1 MPNRFVIL
9 DTEARTELLDRV
21 EVQTWRCGVVNYV
34 HRTSKGNWRQ
44 RIEEYTD
51 VDNLWTGI
59 GEHCRK
65 GARTVLYAHNLPYD
79 MRISRVLDALPRNGW
94 CLDNIRLDSRGSWSR
109 WSRNKAS
116 LILCDSASIF
126 PCTLATLGMLIGK
139 RKLGLPDGDD
149 MAPWLARCRSD
160 VDILSTIMLQYLDW
174 LKTGAAG
181 NWQMTGSSQSWA
193 HWRHC
198 HYTEKV
204 LIHHDM
210 EATDAE
216 RRALWTGR
224 AENWRWGRDATDP
237 VFEYDWSNAYPR
249 VAQDTLVPTRFLGVS
264 DRVSASALPKLWAR
278 YAILADVEV
287 TTDTPCVPA
296 RTEDGILWP
305 VGTFDTTLWD
315 PELRL
320 LASHG
325 ATIRV
330 RRVWMYQ
337 KGPALQQWA
346 RWTLDGIRSEQ
357 VREMRWLPIVL
368 KHWSRSLIGR
378 FAMRYQSWEHFG
390 TLPTNDIRIGTM
402 VDRDADTSA
411 DTMQL
416 GHEFY
421 VLSDYQE
428 APNSCPQIT
437 GYIMSEARAKLWRV
451 IQKVGT
457 ANVYYM
463 DTDSVVV
470 TAAGQQVI
478 ENSANDRDYDGL
490 RLKDRHRGWE
500 IYGPRSLIL
509 GDTAKFAGMPQGA
522 HRTGDT
528 TWLGEVWTGLEHS
541 VKTGEFNRV
550 TIRKRPFSVRWNDKR
565 RTRQPD
571 GTTAPRRLPT
581 PVERAPAQRL
591 PATTEAERLAVV
603 KRALRAREIPQDA
616 TGDHDGHRA
625 GRAGTGAAG
634 VPAGRHSG
642 GLPVD
647 ADVA

>member
-1 MPNRFVIL
+1 M
-9 DTEARTELLDRV
+9 
-21 EVQTWRCGVVNYV
+21 
-34 HRTSKGNWRQ
+34 H
-44 RIEEYTD
+44 
-51 VDNLWTGI
+51 NLWTDI
-59 GEHCRK
+59 GAHTRK

-79 MRISRVLDALPRNGW
+79 MRIGRALECLPGRRWVLE
-94 CLDNIRLDSRGSWSR
+94 NIRLDSRGSWSR
-109 WSRNKAS
+109 WTRDKAS

-126 PCTLATLGMLIGK
+126 PCTLATLALLVEK
-139 RKLGLPDGDD
+139 RKAPLPDGDD
-149 MAPWLARCRSD
+149 TSGWLQRCRTD
-160 VDILSTIMLQYLDW
+160 VEILTTVMLQYLDW

-204 LIHHDM
+204 LIHHDT

-264 DRVSASALPKLWAR
+264 DRVSTSALPKLWAR

-287 TTDTPCVPA
+287 TTDVPCVPA
-296 RTEDGILWP
+296 RTDDGIVWP
-305 VGTFDTTLWD
+305 VGTFATTLWD

-320 LASHG
+320 LASSG

-337 KGPALQQWA
+337 KGPALQEWA
-346 RWTLDGIRSEQ
+346 RWTLNGIHSDT
-357 VREMRWLPIVL
+357 VRELRWLPIVL

-378 FAMRYQSWEHFG
+378 FAMRYQSWERFG
-390 TLPTNDIRIGTM
+390 TLPVSGIRIGTM
-402 VDRDADTSA
+402 VDRDTGTSA

-451 IQKVGT
+451 IEKVG
-457 ANVYYM
+457 AAHVYYM
-463 DTDSVVV
+463 DTDSLVVD
-470 TAAGQQVI
+470 ANGAGTI
-478 ENSANDRDYDGL
+478 ERQGNASDCAGL
-490 RLKDRHRGWE
+490 RLKERHRGWE
-500 IYGPRSLIL
+500 IYGPRALIL
-509 GDTAKFAGMPQGA
+509 GDTAKFAGMPRGA
-522 HRTGDT
+522 ERVGDT
-528 TWLGEVWTGLEHS
+528 QWLGEVWTGLEHS
-541 VKTGEFNRV
+541 VKTGEFDRV
-550 TIRKRPFSVRWNDKR
+550 TIRKRPFSVRWNEKR
-565 RTRQPD
+565 RIRCAD
-571 GTTAPRRLPT
+571 GTTA
-581 PVERAPAQRL
+581 APRL
-591 PATTEAERLAVV
+591 PATVDAAPADRLPAVTEHERLAVV

-616 TGDHDGHRA
+616 PGHRDGHRT
-625 GRAGTGAAG
+625 GRAAPAAPG
-634 VPAGRHSG
+634 VRAGRHDG